1 MRICSPHCGISPE
14 SGSGGE
20 VYERELLKDLAGLG
34 AECAVLL
41 AAGKPHPERVP
52 GLVVHPVWPP
62 KGLRWYVTP
71 FVWPRYIKRL
81 WDTEPF
87 DLLRAHSV
95 RFVGPAALWARRR
108 YRLPVPVVTH
118 HHHLDPSPLNPVL
131 ERRVLAASDC
141 VVTDSEFARRQLQ
154 AELGLGTDHVRVV
167 YCGVGPEYAPG
178 PRDAALARRW
188 RLDGRRVLL
197 SMGPLIARKNPLFLV
212 EAFAEIQRASSQLRL
227 RGLGHYWRDLRVGNV
242 RLLPLLVAISVRLFN
257 GIQWRLGGSIWPVL
271 EPMNS
276 DSSPHQNLGLRPGQ
290 MVRVKSKHA
299 IAATLNRN
307 SRNRGLG
314 FGEDM
319 IFYCGGSY
327 RVAACINRIVHEG
340 TGELLLLKTPSI
352 LLEGVTAIGGSILNP
367 QNEFYFCR
375 EIWLDPEPA
384 AEVSP
389 GDRAS
394 PTAIN

>member
-41 AAGKPHPERVP
+41 AAGKPYPERVP

-81 WDTEPF
+81 WDAQPF

-197 SMGPLIARKNPLFLV
+197 SMGPLIPRKNPLFLV
-212 EAFAEIQRASSQLRL
+212 EAFAEIQRALGGRAVLVWVGSGPL
-227 RGLGHYWRDLRVGNV
+227 RGAVQARARALGVADDVVLTGYLPEADKIPMLNLADVFVFPSLLEGFPLAPQEAMSCGKPVVAFTVASLPEMVEDGGSGFLVPRNDRPAFVDRVV
-242 RLLPLLVAISVRLFN
+242 RLLGDEPLRARF
-257 GIQWRLGGSIWPVL
+257 G
-271 EPMNS
+271 
-276 DSSPHQNLGLRPGQ
+276 
-290 MVRVKSKHA
+290 
-299 IAATLNRN
+299 AA
-307 SRNRGLG
+307 
-314 FGEDM
+314 
-319 IFYCGGSY
+319 
-327 RVAACINRIVHEG
+327 
-340 TGELLLLKTPSI
+340 
-352 LLEGVTAIGGSILNP
+352 
-367 QNEFYFCR
+367 
-375 EIWLDPEPA
+375 A
-384 AEVSP
+384 AERV
-389 GDRAS
+389 DRNFRWDD
-394 PTAIN
+394 TVRRVHKIYQEAIDDFRRGR